1 MGLLIRLLR
10 ATLGLCALL
19 LVLAALYV
27 SLGRE
32 LVPLVAEYR
41 DEVQARAQA
50 AVGMPLSIGH
60 LEGGWSGFDP
70 ILTAHDVQLG
80 EGADV
85 VRLDQVRVVPDML
98 ASLLARQPR
107 IANLQLEGLQLSLRQ
122 AEDGRWTV
130 EGLPQREPAAA
141 PQPQKLIDALQMV
154 AKVSL
159 LGSQLTLEP
168 RGREPLSLTYIDLT
182 LRSGSV
188 RQHLDGR
195 LLLPDGQPLAFDL
208 KVQLDSQDWRASKAD
223 AYLSLPQSDWAAWLP
238 AGLTRDWHL
247 DRAQAGGEFW
257 LQWVAGQVQRGAARL
272 HAPEVRGAYAKR
284 KAVQEI
290 GRAHV

>member
-98 ASLLARQPR
+98 ASLLARQLR
-107 IANLQLEGLQLSLRQ
+107 IANLQL
-122 AEDGRWTV
+122 

-257 LQWVAGQVQRGAARL
+257 LQWVAGQVQRL
-272 HAPEVRGAYAKR
+272 SLIH
-284 KAVQEI
+284 I
-290 GRAHV
+290 

>member
-98 ASLLARQPR
+98 ASLLARQLR

-195 LLLPDGQPLAFDL
+195 RRPCRSQHLPPGQRQA
-208 KVQLDSQDWRASKAD
+208 SRAD
-223 AYLSLPQSDWAAWLP
+223 
-238 AGLTRDWHL
+238 
-247 DRAQAGGEFW
+247 
-257 LQWVAGQVQRGAARL
+257 
-272 HAPEVRGAYAKR
+272 
-284 KAVQEI
+284 
-290 GRAHV
+290 